1 MAFKVDKTMQS
12 AEKAIKG
19 ATRKAKDDLKKV
31 EIKAEIKIIR
41 KTCAFP
47 PPSLLSCPGCEVLG
61 SG

>member
-41 KTCAFP
+41 KTCAP
-47 PPSLLSCPGCEVLG
+47 LLPHQLFRVRGARLRMI
-61 SG
+61 